1 MRYFPTLPFASCI
14 ATQFLLLTLVSS
26 SHPSQSFLGNRDAQF
41 NEGTPLHP
49 SFDSFV
55 DRLMQEWHIPGLAI
69 AVVHENK
76 TWSKGAS
83 TTKSF
88 TASLTALLIQNHD
101 DLEWDTPLHDIVGN
115 DFVLKDDYLTTHV
128 TFLDA
133 MSHRTGIPRHDA
145 LWYDQ
150 GLDVKTQAYL
160 MRYVDTSA
168 SFRTVYQYCNLFFT
182 AVSHVLQSVTGK
194 PQATLLR
201 EWIFEPLG
209 MNESYYSREDAATC
223 QTSNPRCVLAD
234 SYQWN
239 KETASYQ
246 KWALDQA
253 NPPDG
258 AAGVISNVND
268 YSKWVHTLMYEAGPV
283 SKDGHIA
290 LKSPLSVQGFGE
302 PPYTGPT
309 WYALG
314 LVGGIYRN
322 ERVFSHTGGISGYA
336 SSFAFLPDRK
346 FGLVIFQNSMSTA
359 FAAMQTRLIDEFLG
373 GPEDEFYDM
382 NKTQRELTRKRE
394 EELEALPSRL
404 YPNVPSDVVQPQLP
418 LENYTGTYKNAAY
431 GNLNIS
437 LEAPPDLLSKPKGGE
452 VDSSDTRPKTFATA
466 KMVKD
471 TAYYDALEVAPT
483 ATEVEIKKAYR
494 KLAIRLHPDKNP
506 GDETASAKFQEIGEA
521 YQVLSDEKLRKQY
534 DDYGKE
540 GAMPNTG
547 FEDPSEMF
555 NEIFG
560 GHAFA
565 DWIGEISMV
574 RDMEK
579 SMEITMRHEEE
590 NAAAEAEA
598 EAAAATVDEKKAS
611 LDKTV
616 HESAAQSHAGAAADL
631 KDGMDKMN
639 LSEEEPAPPAYSQ
652 DRPKGVPTRLAL
664 TDRAEEEAR
673 MEAAGV
679 TEAEKSLRAK
689 EKKKGGLTKEQKEE
703 LAAFEAERERAR
715 EERIEDLSKKLI
727 NRVSVWTETDK
738 GKDVTAS
745 FRKKMEQEVE
755 NLKMESFGLE
765 ILHAIGQTYTQK
777 AATFIKSQ
785 KPIIGGVTGFFSRL
799 KDKGTLVK
807 ETWGTVSTAIS
818 AQMEIE
824 EMARAE
830 ERGGDDWTDEKK
842 ADFERRVTGKIL
854 AAAWR
859 GSKFEIQ
866 SVLRDVCD
874 KVLYDKTVKVD
885 KRVER
890 AHALLVIGE
899 VFAKAARSADEEGD
913 HLAFEQLMAEA
924 AQKKE
929 KKKKD
934 KEPKEPKEAKEPK
947 A

>member
-1 MRYFPTLPFASCI
+1 M
-14 ATQFLLLTLVSS
+14 
-26 SHPSQSFLGNRDAQF
+26 
-41 NEGTPLHP
+41 
-49 SFDSFV
+49 
-55 DRLMQEWHIPGLAI
+55 GLA
-69 AVVHENK
+69 
-76 TWSKGAS
+76 
-83 TTKSF
+83 
-88 TASLTALLIQNHD
+88 
-101 DLEWDTPLHDIVGN
+101 
-115 DFVLKDDYLTTHV
+115 
-128 TFLDA
+128 
-133 MSHRTGIPRHDA
+133 R
-145 LWYDQ
+145 
-150 GLDVKTQAYL
+150 
-160 MRYVDTSA
+160 
-168 SFRTVYQYCNLFFT
+168 
-182 AVSHVLQSVTGK
+182 
-194 PQATLLR
+194 
-201 EWIFEPLG
+201 
-209 MNESYYSREDAATC
+209 
-223 QTSNPRCVLAD
+223 
-234 SYQWN
+234 
-239 KETASYQ
+239 
-246 KWALDQA
+246 
-253 NPPDG
+253 
-258 AAGVISNVND
+258 
-268 YSKWVHTLMYEAGPV
+268 
-283 SKDGHIA
+283 
-290 LKSPLSVQGFGE
+290 
-302 PPYTGPT
+302 
-309 WYALG
+309 
-314 LVGGIYRN
+314 
-322 ERVFSHTGGISGYA
+322 
-336 SSFAFLPDRK
+336 
-346 FGLVIFQNSMSTA
+346 
-359 FAAMQTRLIDEFLG
+359 
-373 GPEDEFYDM
+373 
-382 NKTQRELTRKRE
+382 
-394 EELEALPSRL
+394 
-404 YPNVPSDVVQPQLP
+404 
-418 LENYTGTYKNAAY
+418 
-431 GNLNIS
+431 
-437 LEAPPDLLSKPKGGE
+437 
-452 VDSSDTRPKTFATA
+452 ATA

-471 TAYYDALEVAPT
+471 TAYYDALEVPPT
-483 ATEVEIKKAYR
+483 ATDVEIKKAYR

-611 LDKTV
+611 MEK
-616 HESAAQSHAGAAADL
+616 SHAGAAADL
-631 KDGMDKMN
+631 KEGMDKMN
-639 LSEEEPAPPAYSQ
+639 LSEEAPAPPAYSQ

-703 LAAFEAERERAR
+703 LAAFEAERDRAR
-715 EERIEDLSKKLI
+715 EERIEELSKKLI

-738 GKDVTAS
+738 GKDVTSS

-785 KPIIGGVTGFFSRL
+785 KPIIGGVSGFFSRL
-799 KDKGTLVK
+799 KDKGSLVK

-830 ERGGDDWTDEKK
+830 ERGGEDWTDEKK

-934 KEPKEPKEAKEPK
+934 KDQPK